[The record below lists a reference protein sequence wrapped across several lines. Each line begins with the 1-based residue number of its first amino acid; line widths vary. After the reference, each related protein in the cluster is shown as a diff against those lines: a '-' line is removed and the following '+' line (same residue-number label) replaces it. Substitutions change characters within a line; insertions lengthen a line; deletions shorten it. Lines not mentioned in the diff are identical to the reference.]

1 MKKIIFLVAFV
12 ISLNTIQSQTVK
24 FNRMYRYSNYHGDG
38 TMFHQGI
45 QKGNN
50 YITFGQY
57 DTIGHYMQPFCAKF
71 DSTGNILLWKA
82 FRDTLKSY
90 TLSYFNTNIQTSDGG
105 YIISGTVRVPPNT
118 YHGFLMKLDSNLNMQ
133 WRRYYY
139 DTDPASL
146 WTYPD
151 YAFLSLNLTPDN
163 GYLATGIRYK
173 NSGKSTALAI
183 KFDSLGNQQWIKT
196 HLENINISR
205 YLSVISLSSGE
216 YVLGGGVDLI
226 NNPVNDDVVVIK
238 TDSLGNIIWQ
248 KTFGGIMGDGQ
259 LSLQNHPD
267 GSIMVFYAKSDS
279 AVISTGNYDGF
290 YKLQFHKLSPAT
302 GDTIWNLSY
311 GPYRMNQ
318 CTFVFRVFSDGSAL
332 ASGTYGFANTDSWLL
347 HLNREGT
354 VDWYKEYKTSN
365 TIMMNMFF
373 DLQKTNDSGYIVTG
387 RMVNSDSANST
398 CGWLLK
404 VDAQGR
410 WQDSA
415 NYIMPNVKLESSL
428 EIYPNPASSEVT
440 VTYFSDIEQGLLEIY
455 NTMGT
460 KLMEVKLPKGQNSYK
475 FSVAHLAKGYYKVIL
490 KEKGYLR
497 GQVSLLIAD

>member
-1 MKKIIFLVAFV
+1 MLLIGVK
-12 ISLNTIQSQTVK
+12 SIQSQTVK
-24 FNRMYRYSNYHGDG
+24 FNRMYRYSIYNGDG
-38 TMFHQGI
+38 TMFHQVI
-45 QKGNN
+45 QKNNN
-50 YITFGQY
+50 YLVFGEY

-71 DSTGNILLWKA
+71 DSTGNILFWKP

-90 TLSYFNTNIQTSDGG
+90 LLSYFNTNIQTSDGG

-146 WTYPD
+146 WNYPD
-151 YAFLSLNLTPDN
+151 YAFLSLNLTSDN
-163 GYLATGIRYK
+163 GFIATGTRFK

-196 HLENINISR
+196 HLENKVFSTYHSIIT
-205 YLSVISLSSGE
+205 LPSSE
-216 YVLGGGVDLI
+216 YVFGGGVDSTSNFV
-226 NNPVNDDVVVIK
+226 NNDIIVIK
-238 TDSLGNIIWQ
+238 TDSTGNNIWQ
-248 KTFGGIMGDGQ
+248 KTFGGIMGEGQ

-267 GSIMVFYAKSDS
+267 GSIMLSYAKSDS
-279 AVISTGNYDGF
+279 AVISTGNYEGF
-290 YKLQFHKLSPAT
+290 FKLQFHKLSPVT
-302 GDTIWNLSY
+302 GDTLWGLSY
-311 GPYRMNQ
+311 GPFRENQ
-318 CTFVFRVFSDGSAL
+318 LSYVFRVFSDGSAL

-365 TIMMNMFF
+365 AIIMNLFY
-373 DLQKTNDSGYIVTG
+373 DLQQTSDSGYIVIG
-387 RMVNSDSANST
+387 RIVNSDSANST

-404 VDAQGR
+404 VDAQGS

-428 EIYPNPASSEVT
+428 EVFPNPASTEVT
-440 VTYFSDIEQGLLEIY
+440 ATYFSDIEQGILEIY

-460 KLMEVKLPKGQNSYK
+460 KLMEVKLPIGQNSHK

-490 KEKGYLR
+490 KEKGILR
-497 GQVSLLIAD
+497 GQVSLLITD